1 MKKNMNSCTR
11 IGCKNKN
18 CNHLYQDIG
27 HICKSCWE
35 DFREYLYSKHEKSC
49 VDENLIPEKLVWA
62 DLHFFIINSIKKNKK
77 VKELKNK

>member
-1 MKKNMNSCTR
+1 MGSCTR

-18 CNHLYQDIG
+18 CNYLYQGIG

-62 DLHFFIINSIKKNKK
+62 DLNFFIINSIKKNKK
-77 VKELKNK
+77 VKELNNK